1 MKIEDVF
8 WDCAENWAKE
18 KFDERI
24 GEAIDRFGE
33 WSKDLSSE
41 EEEILCEF
49 IKRFRYYT
57 AEKINNIL
65 LELNDN
71 AIRDYSISDDNSVIC
86 PVRKHD
92 GRRNSSHEYWN
103 THAKLCGL
111 SNGIYIDDVTCISDN
126 DWNSVEN
133 IIFVDDCSG
142 TGTQFT
148 DFLKRTQKSFSAG
161 KTSKSLK
168 DKQIILIVVQVI
180 EDALEKIQMYA
191 KENEITIRVVYFY
204 AEKKAF
210 YNRTNEDRKI
220 IKQLSDKRNVG
231 ECFGKYNAEA
241 LMAFYNN
248 TPNDTIGI
256 FQYETEKNNA
266 LFPRTT
272 TISREKMRQNKKER
286 ECSLYETKC

>member
-126 DWNSVEN
+126 DWNSVKN

-148 DFLKRTQKSFSAG
+148 EFLKRTQKSFIAG

-191 KENEITIRVVYFY
+191 KEKGITIRVVYFY

-210 YNRTNEDRKI
+210 YNRTNEDREI